1 MLEIKD
7 HKTYLIKELNNSNAI
22 QLEEIAKQNTII
34 AVTLEEINN
43 KNLLLEEK
51 EKELQFMKEI
61 INNYSNLYIKSN
73 FIKYLI
79 NRFKK

>member
-51 EKELQFMKEI
+51 ELQFMKEI